1 MLRFIIRRITI
12 LIPMLAV
19 MSVVSFLIIQAPP
32 GDYLETYIATLMASG
47 DEVDMAEIEALK
59 RTYGLDQPIYV
70 QFLKWIWKV
79 LHGDLGQ
86 SLEFRRPINTLIGER
101 LALTLALSL
110 FTILFTWSLAIPIGM
125 FSAVRRYS
133 IADYA
138 FTFFSYIGVGIPN
151 FLLALLIMWS
161 VYNWFGLK
169 ITGLFSDQYIDVPW
183 SLGRVLDMLKH
194 IWVPMLILG
203 TAGTAGLTRVVRAN
217 MLDELNKPYVQTAR
231 AKGLTERRL
240 LLKYPA
246 RIALNPFVSTV
257 GWALPRLFSGST
269 IVATVLG
276 LPTIGP
282 LLLRALMAQDM
293 FLAGSIIL
301 ILTSLTMV
309 GTLISDVLLAA
320 IDPRIRMGG

>member
-1 MLRFIIRRITI
+1 MLRFIVRRLTI
-12 LIPMLAV
+12 LVPMLVV
-19 MSVVSFLIIQAPP
+19 MSIVSFLIIQAPP
-32 GDYLETYIATLMASG
+32 GDYLESYIANLMAQG
-47 DEVDMAEIEALK
+47 DEVDLAEIEALK
-59 RTYGLDQPIYV
+59 RTYGLDQPMYV
-70 QFLKWIWKV
+70 QFSKWIWKI
-79 LHGDLGQ
+79 LHGDFGQ
-86 SLEFRRPINTLIGER
+86 SLEFRRPINELLGER
-101 LALTLALSL
+101 LALTLLLSL
-110 FTILFTWSLAIPIGM
+110 FTILFTWSMAIPIGI

-133 IADYA
+133 IGDYA
-138 FTFFSYIGVGIPN
+138 FTFFSYFGVGIPN
-151 FLLALLIMWS
+151 FLLALLIMWF
-161 VYNWFGLK
+161 VYKWFGLK

-183 SLGRVLDMLKH
+183 TFGRVVDMLKH

-203 TAGTAGLTRVVRAN
+203 TAGTAGLTRIVRAN

-231 AKGLTERRL
+231 AKGLAERKL
-240 LLKYPA
+240 LFKYPT

-269 IVATVLG
+269 IVANVLG

-301 ILTSLTMV
+301 ILTSLTMI
-309 GTLISDVLLAA
+309 GTLVSDVALAA

>member
-1 MLRFIIRRITI
+1 MVRFIVRRITI
-12 LIPMLAV
+12 LIPMMAM
-19 MSVVSFLIIQAPP
+19 MSVVSFAIIQAPP

-47 DEVDMAEIEALK
+47 DEVDMAEIEALE
-59 RTYGLDQPIYV
+59 RTYGLDQPMYI

-79 LHGDLGQ
+79 LHGDFGQ
-86 SLEFRRPINTLIGER
+86 SLEFQRPINTLIGER
-101 LALTLALSL
+101 LGLTLALSL
-110 FTILFTWSLAIPIGM
+110 FTILFTWSLAIPVGM

-133 IADYA
+133 IGDYA

-169 ITGLFSDQYIDVPW
+169 ITGLFSDQYIDAPW
-183 SLGRVLDMLKH
+183 SLGKVLDLLKH

-231 AKGLTERRL
+231 AKGLSERRL
-240 LLKYPA
+240 LLKYPT

>member
-1 MLRFIIRRITI
+1 
-12 LIPMLAV
+12 
-19 MSVVSFLIIQAPP
+19 
-32 GDYLETYIATLMASG
+32 LETYIANLQASG

-59 RTYGLDQPIYV
+59 RTYGLDQPMYV
-70 QFLKWIWKV
+70 QFLKWIWKI
-79 LHGDLGQ
+79 LHGDFGQ

-101 LALTLALSL
+101 LALTVALSM

-125 FSAVRRYS
+125 FSAVNRYS
-133 IADYA
+133 IGDYA
-138 FTFFSYIGVGIPN
+138 FTFFSYVGVGIPN
-151 FLLALLIMWS
+151 FMLALLIMWS

-169 ITGLFSDQYIDVPW
+169 ITGLFSDQYIDAPW
-183 SLGRVLDMLKH
+183 SLGRVVDMLKH

-217 MLDELNKPYVQTAR
+217 LLDELNKPYVQTAR
-231 AKGLTERRL
+231 AKGLAERRL
-240 LLKYPA
+240 LLKYPT

-269 IVATVLG
+269 IVATVMG

-282 LLLRALMAQDM
+282 LLLRSLMAQDM

-301 ILTSLTMV
+301 ILTTLTLI
-309 GTLISDVLLAA
+309 GTLVSDILLAL

>member
-1 MLRFIIRRITI
+1 MLRFVVRRITI
-12 LIPMLAV
+12 LIPMLAM
-19 MSVVSFLIIQAPP
+19 MSIISFIIIQAPP
-32 GDYLETYIATLMASG
+32 GDYLETYIANLMASG

-59 RTYGLDQPIYV
+59 RTYGLDQPMYV

-101 LALTLALSL
+101 LALTVALSL
-110 FTILFTWSLAIPIGM
+110 FTIIFTWSLAIPIGM
-125 FSAVRRYS
+125 FAAVRRYS
-133 IADYA
+133 VGDYA
-138 FTFFSYIGVGIPN
+138 FTLFSYIGVGIPN
-151 FLLALLIMWS
+151 FMLALLIMWF
-161 VYNWFGLK
+161 VYSWFGLK
-169 ITGLFSDQYIDVPW
+169 ITGLFSDQYIDAPW

-231 AKGLTERRL
+231 AKGLTERRI

-246 RIALNPFVSTV
+246 RIALNPFISTV

-269 IVATVLG
+269 IVANILG
-276 LPTIGP
+276 LPTVGP
-282 LLLRALMAQDM
+282 LLLRSLMAQDM

-309 GTLISDVLLAA
+309 GTLISDILLAA